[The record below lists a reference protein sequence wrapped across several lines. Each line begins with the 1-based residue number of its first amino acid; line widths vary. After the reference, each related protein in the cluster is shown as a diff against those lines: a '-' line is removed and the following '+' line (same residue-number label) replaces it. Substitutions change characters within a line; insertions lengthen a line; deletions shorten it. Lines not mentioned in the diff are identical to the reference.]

1 MHQLKSDRND
11 NGNAYDI
18 RLHRCRNGCIHVQ
31 FGYTVVH
38 LTQEA
43 ARELTMQLC
52 AAQPQAAMH
61 DLMLSMQ
68 VSGASGTVA

>member
-1 MHQLKSDRND
+1 
-11 NGNAYDI
+11 
-18 RLHRCRNGCIHVQ
+18 
-31 FGYTVVH
+31 VVH